1 MLPPFGMRVDN
12 SMGGSSL
19 SASSLGGNSMGFMM
33 HNQQLLQQNQQQMQQ
48 TGLVNGF
55 DAPQSAVSAY
65 FIYFSSYKNIFIIIL
80 TYYKKCLIN
89 TTVRT

>member
-65 FIYFSSYKNIFIIIL
+65 IICLFLLSRAFLIIVL
-80 TYYKKCLIN
+80 TNYSLYVFYN
-89 TTVRT
+89 EM